1 MQRSIIKSLQERLA
15 QLEGRVGGEQA
26 GREPS
31 VDGISGS
38 ALDSTSPSGLTER
51 IYPSA
56 VGERLEDRTKRRS
69 VPQEAA
75 QFPSPISSMSTTT
88 RTQQVTNTGQPPPK
102 GQDERSDQPDETG
115 EGAGSINAMG
125 MAGLTPHTSVSGE
138 FYGMSSAASFFNH
151 IQDRLNNDAA
161 SSRDCDPQTGSRHQA
176 KDPPQQAGALGRD
189 SAHLDDFHLPPRQ
202 AADHLIDLYWN
213 RVQCLYPYVHWPTF
227 LESYNRLWM
236 SDSELK
242 KSLPLTGVGLGGPQC
257 SPRVF
262 YCALNVMFALAVQ
275 FSDVSAREK
284 RDRAQP
290 FARRARH
297 LLRIDYLDHGDISL
311 VQALLIMAHYL
322 QSTNLPTR
330 CWHVAGL
337 ALRMAQGLG
346 LHLDIERDM
355 SPLSREMR
363 KRVWFG
369 CICLDV
375 WVVPHP
381 LCTREVGELTHTQCP
396 SHDPWPPD
404 NERAQVHPEPTR
416 HLGR

>member
-1 MQRSIIKSLQERLA
+1 
-15 QLEGRVGGEQA
+15 
-26 GREPS
+26 
-31 VDGISGS
+31 
-38 ALDSTSPSGLTER
+38 
-51 IYPSA
+51 
-56 VGERLEDRTKRRS
+56 
-69 VPQEAA
+69 
-75 QFPSPISSMSTTT
+75 MSTAT
-88 RTQQVTNTGQPPPK
+88 RTQQGTHAGHPSSKSQN
-102 GQDERSDQPDETG
+102 ELSDQPDDPG
-115 EGAGSINAMG
+115 DGAGSINAMG
-125 MAGLTPHTSVSGE
+125 MAGLTPHASASGE
-138 FYGMSSAASFFNH
+138 FYGVSSAASFFNH
-151 IQDRLNNDAA
+151 IQDRLNNDAT
-161 SSRDCDPQTGSRHQA
+161 SSRELEPCTRRQA
-176 KDPPQQAGALGRD
+176 QDPPQHTGALGRD
-189 SAHLDDFHLPPRQ
+189 SAHSDDFHLPPRH
-202 AADHLIDLYWN
+202 AADYLIDLYWN

-236 SDSELK
+236 SDAEIK
-242 KSLPLTGVGLGGPQC
+242 KSPPLTGVGLGGPQC

-275 FSDVSAREK
+275 FSEATAHEK

-290 FARRARH
+290 FAHRARH

-375 WVVPHP
+375 
-381 LCTREVGELTHTQCP
+381 
-396 SHDPWPPD
+396 
-404 NERAQVHPEPTR
+404 
-416 HLGR
+416 

>member
-1 MQRSIIKSLQERLA
+1 
-15 QLEGRVGGEQA
+15 
-26 GREPS
+26 
-31 VDGISGS
+31 
-38 ALDSTSPSGLTER
+38 
-51 IYPSA
+51 
-56 VGERLEDRTKRRS
+56 
-69 VPQEAA
+69 
-75 QFPSPISSMSTTT
+75 MSTTT
-88 RTQQVTNTGQPPPK
+88 RTQQGTHGGLPPSK
-102 GQDERSDQPDETG
+102 SQDELSDQPDELG
-115 EGAGSINAMG
+115 EVAGSINAMG
-125 MAGLTPHTSVSGE
+125 MAGLTPHTSVSRE

-151 IQDRLNNDAA
+151 IQDRLHNDAA
-161 SSRDCDPQTGSRHQA
+161 SSRDCEPQTGSRRQV
-176 KDPPQQAGALGRD
+176 KDPPQQAGALCPD
-189 SAHLDDFHLPPRQ
+189 SAHSDDFHLPPRH

-236 SDSELK
+236 SDAEIKESP
-242 KSLPLTGVGLGGPQC
+242 PLTGVGLGGPQC

-275 FSDVSAREK
+275 FSDASAQEK

-346 LHLDIERDM
+346 LHLDIELDK
-355 SPLSREMR
+355 SPLSKEMR

-375 WVVPHP
+375 WVPP
-381 LCTREVGELTHTQCP
+381 YQGRMGGLPELMHMQCP
-396 SHDPWPPD
+396 SHDPWSPD
-404 NERAQVHPEPTR
+404 NERAQVHSKPTR
-416 HLGR
+416 HLERRGRAPQPTQ